1 MLEEKLNEDLKNA
14 LRAKNAVKI
23 SVIRMLKADI
33 TNTAIK
39 LKKKA
44 LGDDEVLKVIQQH
57 ISKHKDSIEQ
67 FKKGNRDDLV
77 QKEEKELEIL
87 KAYMPEQI
95 SDSELQTLVKSTIE
109 ELGAAT
115 KKEMGNV
122 IKAVLEKAKG
132 KADGKRVSQ
141 IASRLLTG

>member
-1 MLEEKLNEDLKNA
+1 MSEEKLNEDLKNA
-14 LRAKNAVKI
+14 LKAKDAVKI

-33 TNTAIK
+33 MNVAIK

-44 LGDDEVLKVIQQH
+44 LSGDEVLKIIRQH

-87 KAYMPEQI
+87 KAYMPEQL
-95 SDSELQTLVKSTIE
+95 SDAELQTLVKSTIE
-109 ELGAAT
+109 ELGATT
-115 KKEMGNV
+115 KKEMGKV
-122 IKAVLEKAKG
+122 IKAVLEAAKG
-132 KADGKRVSQ
+132 KADGKRVSA

>member
-1 MLEEKLNEDLKNA
+1 MLEKKLNEDLKNA
-14 LRAKNAVKI
+14 LKAKDAVKL

-33 TNTAIK
+33 TNAALK

-44 LGDDEVLKVIQQH
+44 LGDDEVLKIIRQH

-77 QKEEKELEIL
+77 QKEEKELAIL
-87 KAYMPEQI
+87 KAYMPQQL
-95 SDSELQTLVKSTIE
+95 SDSELEKLVKSTIE
-109 ELGAAT
+109 ELGATT
-115 KKEMGNV
+115 KKEMGKV
-122 IKAVLEKAKG
+122 IKAVLEAAKD

-141 IASRLLTG
+141 IASQLLTG

>member
-1 MLEEKLNEDLKNA
+1 MLEKKLNEDLKNA
-14 LRAKNAVKI
+14 LKAKDAVKV

-33 TNTAIK
+33 MNAAIK

-44 LGDDEVLKVIQQH
+44 LGPDEVLKIIRQH

-87 KAYMPEQI
+87 KAYMPKQL
-95 SDSELQTLVKSTIE
+95 SDSELETLVKSTIE
-109 ELGAAT
+109 SLGATT
-115 KKEMGNV
+115 KKEMGKV
-122 IKAVLEKAKG
+122 IKAVLQKAKD

-141 IASRLLTG
+141 IASQLLVG

>member
-1 MLEEKLNEDLKNA
+1 MLEKKLNEDLKSA
-14 LRAKNAVKI
+14 LKAKDAVKV

-33 TNTAIK
+33 MNAVIK

-44 LGDDEVLKVIQQH
+44 LGGDEVLKIIRQH

-87 KAYMPEQI
+87 KAYMPKQL
-95 SDSELQTLVKSTIE
+95 SDGELETLVKSTIE
-109 ELGAAT
+109 ELGATT
-115 KKEMGNV
+115 KKEMGKV
-122 IKAVLEKAKG
+122 IKAVLETAKD

-141 IASRLLTG
+141 IASQLLTG